1 VSEHNGGRPLVEL
14 ARYASGIMSALPFW
28 PTASRQEV
36 PCGRPEGFGTWSE
49 HNGGRPL
56 VELARYASGIM
67 SALPFWPTASRQEV
81 PCGRPEGFGT

>member
-36 PCGRPEGFGTWSE
+36 PCGRPEGFGT
-49 HNGGRPL
+49 
-56 VELARYASGIM
+56 
-67 SALPFWPTASRQEV
+67 
-81 PCGRPEGFGT
+81 